1 MTKNDRIA
9 VLINSPR
16 SLEAFKRTGMLPNEL
31 APINVGEIANLLR
44 EREKTN
50 DIPKALIELRVE
62 AAEKNRRHKF

>member
-1 MTKNDRIA
+1 
-9 VLINSPR
+9 
-16 SLEAFKRTGMLPNEL
+16 MLPNEL